1 MYLSLHKVPRYSD
14 IDDNLSLGLRSSEN
28 GEDATTTPKKDT
40 YIGWIW
46 YSIEDACS
54 AVLLAVV
61 KKSNYLV
68 DTLPSSIL
76 EAVWACWHRHL
87 RALLFFF
94 LFFSVCFM

>member
-1 MYLSLHKVPRYSD
+1 MEA
-14 IDDNLSLGLRSSEN
+14 SEN
-28 GEDATTTPKKDT
+28 GERCEDDAEKKNT

-87 RALLFFF
+87 RALLFFSVF
-94 LFFSVCFM
+94 LVCFM

>member
-1 MYLSLHKVPRYSD
+1 M
-14 IDDNLSLGLRSSEN
+14 
-28 GEDATTTPKKDT
+28 PKKKTHTLDGSG
-40 YIGWIW
+40 IA
-46 YSIEDACS
+46 SKMLVS

-87 RALLFFF
+87 RALLFFW
-94 LFFSVCFM
+94 FFVVCFM